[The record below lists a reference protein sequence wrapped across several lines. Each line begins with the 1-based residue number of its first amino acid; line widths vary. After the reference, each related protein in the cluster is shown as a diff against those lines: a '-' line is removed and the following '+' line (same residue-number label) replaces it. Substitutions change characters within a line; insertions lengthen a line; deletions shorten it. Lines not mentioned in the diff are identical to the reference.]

1 MTEEELEIIA
11 EKIFLKIMDY
21 QKQYDEQF
29 KDEMQK
35 MINETT
41 EGNAKEEVLL
51 GELARLHTILAQLEE
66 KEKYEQ
72 AAIIQRKIEHV
83 ENKLNRL

>member
-29 KDEMQK
+29 KDEMQR

-41 EGNAKEEVLL
+41 QGNAKEEILL

-72 AAIIQRKIEHV
+72 AAVIKRKIEHV

>member
-29 KDEMQK
+29 KDEMQR
-35 MINETT
+35 MIDETT
-41 EGNAKEEVLL
+41 QGNAKEEILL
-51 GELARLHTILAQLEE
+51 GF
-66 KEKYEQ
+66 
-72 AAIIQRKIEHV
+72 
-83 ENKLNRL
+83 

>member
-29 KDEMQK
+29 KDEMQR

-41 EGNAKEEVLL
+41 QGNAKEEILL

-72 AAIIQRKIEHV
+72 AAIIKRKIEHI

>member
-1 MTEEELEIIA
+1 
-11 EKIFLKIMDY
+11 MDY
-21 QKQYDEQF
+21 QKEYDEQF
-29 KDEMQK
+29 KDEMQR

-41 EGNAKEEVLL
+41 QGNAKEEILL

-72 AAIIQRKIEHV
+72 AAIIKRKIEHV

>member
-29 KDEMQK
+29 KDEMQR
-35 MINETT
+35 MIDETT
-41 EGNAKEEVLL
+41 QGNAKEEILL

-72 AAIIQRKIEHV
+72 AAIIKRKIEHI

>member
-29 KDEMQK
+29 KDEMQR

-41 EGNAKEEVLL
+41 QGSAKEEILL

-72 AAIIQRKIEHV
+72 AAIIKRKIEHI